1 MRCPRCGHDEDKV
14 IDSRAVR
21 EGRAVRRRR
30 ECLHCNE
37 RYTTYEAMDALPV
50 MVIKRDGRRVPYD
63 RGKMTV
69 GIAKACEKRPVS
81 LEQIETIVEGIE
93 YEIASGGAREV
104 TTETVGKLVM
114 ARLRVIDDVAY
125 VRFASVYQS
134 FSSLDEFM
142 AVLRS
147 LQADKDEEH

>member
-1 MRCPRCGHDEDKV
+1 MVVKKNGQRERFLRSKVARGIMR
-14 IDSRAVR
+14 
-21 EGRAVRRRR
+21 
-30 ECLHCNE
+30 
-37 RYTTYEAMDALPV
+37 
-50 MVIKRDGRRVPYD
+50 
-63 RGKMTV
+63 
-69 GIAKACEKRPVS
+69 ACEKRPVS

-104 TTETVGKLVM
+104 TTETVGQLVM